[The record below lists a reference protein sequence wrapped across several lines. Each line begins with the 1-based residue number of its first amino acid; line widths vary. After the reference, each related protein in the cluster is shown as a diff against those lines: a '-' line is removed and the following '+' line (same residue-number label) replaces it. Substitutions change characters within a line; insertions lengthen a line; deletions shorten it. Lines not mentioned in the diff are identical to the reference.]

1 MNLFNVRVGLGNTPY
16 VWQLPKQRFDCSLVS
31 ASLLAVAFANTH
43 LLAFEA
49 SKYLIFGMASFARR
63 SGWNERETRLNL
75 PALLERWQCTIF
87 RNFWE
92 GDSFYINESY
102 CHIVYYH
109 TSIFYI
115 KWWWVLALSKWRYR
129 AQWQASQTCNW
140 QLLWVSPK
148 TKSAAPEIGNAVEDA
163 HSEHQL
169 LLITAPS
176 GSNTKKCHVMFVL
189 CRVGCR
195 CLW

>member
-129 AQWQASQTCNW
+129 AQCGHHKRAIGSFCGFLPRLKA
-140 QLLWVSPK
+140 LLP
-148 TKSAAPEIGNAVEDA
+148 KSA
-163 HSEHQL
+163 
-169 LLITAPS
+169 
-176 GSNTKKCHVMFVL
+176 M
-189 CRVGCR
+189 
-195 CLW
+195 W